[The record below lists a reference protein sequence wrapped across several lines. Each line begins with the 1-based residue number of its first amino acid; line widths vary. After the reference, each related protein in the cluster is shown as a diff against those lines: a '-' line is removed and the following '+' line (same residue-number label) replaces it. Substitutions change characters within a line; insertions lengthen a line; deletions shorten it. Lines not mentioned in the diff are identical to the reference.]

1 MVSEVLMH
9 STDTDIVMF
18 SDSLLGGAACAASGL
33 ADGLVHLELPFQRW
47 HFTASS
53 SEHPSYYRSLDPSPK
68 RPPFE
73 RILKNFSR
81 STADRLRSR
90 RHETAFRQCLTE
102 NPPTLLNVHNL
113 HGCGLNH
120 DHLPEQLPIVWT
132 LHDCWAF
139 SPEAFAWKDS
149 RVEGDQFAAPDR
161 PLAAAKE
168 RRRRFFQ
175 REAPVVLV
183 SPSLWLADLA
193 RSQTP
198 DKVRVE
204 HIPYGVDAESFA
216 PSDPKQTRKA
226 MELEEDRVWLGHA
239 STWASSRKGFDVLSR
254 ALHSLDCSRLGLIL
268 WGELPSDTLPEN
280 LAVRRVGPL
289 SGSAKLAEH
298 YSACDAFVCP
308 SRADNLPNAVL
319 ESLACGTPVIGTA
332 VGGIPDIARPG
343 ETGFLF
349 SGDDPGACASAIEN
363 FLAARESL
371 PAMRKRCREVA
382 VNEYSLSRQAESYGQ
397 LFEELLGS

>member
-1 MVSEVLMH
+1 
-9 STDTDIVMF
+9 MF
-18 SDSLLGGAACAASGL
+18 CDSLYGGAACAASCL
-33 ADGLVHLELPFQRW
+33 ADGFVKLELPFQRW
-47 HFTASS
+47 HFTPFS
-53 SEHPSYYRSLDPSPK
+53 SEHPPCYHSLDPFAK

-81 STADRLRSR
+81 SLADRLRSR
-90 RHETAFRQCLTE
+90 RHETAFRRCLIE
-102 NPPTLLNVHNL
+102 NSPPLLNVHNL

-120 DHLPEQLPIVWT
+120 DHLPAELPIVWT

-149 RVEGDQFAAPDR
+149 RVEGDQFAVSDH
-161 PLAAAKE
+161 PLVTANE
-168 RRRRFFQ
+168 RRQRFF
-175 REAPVVLV
+175 RRKAPLVLV
-183 SPSLWLADLA
+183 APSLWLGDLA
-193 RSQTP
+193 RAQTP
-198 DKVRVE
+198 DEVRVE
-204 HIPYGVDAESFA
+204 HFPYGVDSKSFA

-226 MELEEDRVWLGHA
+226 MELDEDRVWLGHA

-268 WGELPSDTLPEN
+268 WGQISQDTLPEN
-280 LAVRRVGPL
+280 LAVRKVGPI
-289 SGSAKLAEH
+289 SGSANLARH

-319 ESLACGTPVIGTA
+319 ESLACGTPVIGSD
-332 VGGIPDIARPG
+332 VGGIPDMARPD

-363 FLAARESL
+363 FLAASESL